1 MTPALKVEA
10 PMPLFV
16 VETVAVGHAICVLA
30 EIETEV
36 ERALGCFGPREYDAF
51 KVVNIP
57 NRGRFNRILEQMGV
71 SYAPC
76 PLPGSEASQAA
87 SKKWKVEVSK
97 KTAAERAK
105 AGPSQ
110 ALPSKTAPPSPK
122 MGPAKKV
129 GILKIARPKVKLG
142 PRGTSEIKL
151 ALAKPVGVSK
161 KFYLLDI
168 AALSPGPLITAPP

>member
-1 MTPALKVEA
+1 
-10 PMPLFV
+10 
-16 VETVAVGHAICVLA
+16 
-30 EIETEV
+30 
-36 ERALGCFGPREYDAF
+36 
-51 KVVNIP
+51 
-57 NRGRFNRILEQMGV
+57 
-71 SYAPC
+71 
-76 PLPGSEASQAA
+76 
-87 SKKWKVEVSK
+87 VSK

-129 GILKIARPKVKLG
+129 GILKIAQPKVKHG

-161 KFYLLDI
+161 KFYLLDV
-168 AALSPGPLITAPP
+168 AALSPGPLVTAPP